1 VIPLHVLTGFL
12 GVGKTTLLSHLL
24 QEPRG
29 ERIAVLVNEVGE
41 LAIDHHLLER
51 IDDDIVAL
59 PSGCICCTMRGAMFE
74 ALERVL
80 ALRPTRIVLET
91 TGLAD
96 PAPILHALTIDPRL
110 SGELVVGGVI
120 AVVDVERAAE
130 LLDAHDEVRRQ
141 LEFADRVVLT
151 KGDRAPQRLAAAH
164 ELVAAAAPGCEVA
177 EAVHGRI
184 DPDWLL
190 ADAPLGRLRDAGAGK
205 MWLHHAPSGSAP
217 SGGAPQPGSFR
228 TRSVQVAAP
237 ARVDLVQLWLRLV
250 TQFDGD
256 RLLRIK
262 GLVECQDSGD
272 VWTVQS
278 AGHAVSP
285 PRRLGRV
292 PVGVRG
298 VQMVLIERGL
308 TDATRQQVTAALHQ
322 ALAGTPMVP

>member
-1 VIPLHVLTGFL
+1 MIPLHVLTGFL

-51 IDDDIVAL
+51 IDDDVVAL

-110 SGELVVGGVI
+110 SSQLVVGGVI
-120 AVVDVERAAE
+120 AVVDVERAGE
-130 LLDAHDEVRRQ
+130 LLDAHEEVRRQ

-184 DPDWLL
+184 DPGWLL
-190 ADAPLGRLRDAGAGK
+190 ADAPLGRLRDAGAGR
-205 MWLHHAPSGSAP
+205 MWLHHAPSGS
-217 SGGAPQPGSFR
+217 GPQPGSFR
-228 TRSVQVAAP
+228 THGVQVAAP
-237 ARVDLVQLWLRLV
+237 ASVELVQLWLRLV

-262 GLVECQDSGD
+262 GLVQCQDRGD

-298 VQMVLIERGL
+298 VQIVLIERGL
-308 TDATRQQVTAALHQ
+308 ADTTRQQVTAALHQ
-322 ALAGTPMVP
+322 ALAGTRMVP